1 MAPQESTERTGVY
14 NESITWRH
22 LSTLLDALSTAGPP
36 ASQRRGC
43 MCDPLADLSSI
54 ELSFNITSCASLHPE
69 KDGLSQQADAT
80 LSCCFWALEQESKN
94 GVHTL
99 VTAANLPVEDDLEY
113 FEGGDLNTYGLL
125 GGVDKS
131 KSYPIL

>member
-1 MAPQESTERTGVY
+1 MAPQDSTERTGAY
-14 NESITWRH
+14 NESVAWRH

-36 ASQRRGC
+36 ASKWLGC
-43 MCDPLADLSSI
+43 LFDPLADLSSK

-69 KDGLSQQADAT
+69 KDGLSQQAGAT
-80 LSCCFWALEQESKN
+80 LSCCFSALEQESKN

-99 VTAANLPVEDDLEY
+99 MTAANLPVEGDLEY

-125 GGVDKS
+125 GE
-131 KSYPIL
+131 